1 MPHAISG
8 SVPRRAGRSLVRC
21 APVWLLS
28 LFLVLLAGCAQPR
41 PSPEN
46 MHRTLWTGRLALQV
60 EGQPSQSFSASFE
73 LSGTAQQG
81 RFEVFTPLGGT
92 LVQLRW
98 GAGHAELIT
107 AEQTRQSESLD
118 ALLQEALGA
127 DIPVA
132 ALFSWLEGNPA
143 AAQGWQTDLSAIAQ
157 GRLVAY
163 RFAPQPQATLRIAL
177 TH

>member
-8 SVPRRAGRSLVRC
+8 SGAGRSLVRC

-118 ALLQEALGA
+118 ALLQGALGA

-132 ALFSWLEGNPA
+132 ALFSWLEGNQA
-143 AAQGWQTDLSAIAQ
+143 AAQGWQADLSAIAQ

-163 RFAPQPQATLRIAL
+163 RFAPQPKATLRIAL

>member
-1 MPHAISG
+1 MPHAFSG
-8 SVPRRAGRSLVRC
+8 RWPSGEDHRLASYCTSL
-21 APVWLLS
+21 LL
-28 LFLVLLAGCAQPR
+28 LALVLALLTGCAQPR
-41 PSPEN
+41 PMPEN
-46 MHRTLWTGRLALQV
+46 LGRLWVGRLALQV
-60 EGQPSQSFSASFE
+60 EGQASQSFSASFE

-92 LVQLRW
+92 LAQLRW

-143 AAQGWQTDLSAIAQ
+143 TAQGWQADLSAIAQ